1 MKKSSAAASWRAH
14 PERKIGNAKTYAGS
28 TKIYYVLL
36 KVIAAGICV
45 CVLSALGWG
54 QERAPVRGR
63 GGSTAGRGLPS
74 KDPKTPKGV
83 YATSHGVVK
92 SITKGLLT
100 IGMDDE
106 HEMKFRITRKTK
118 FVAQDKDGSREM
130 KASSVESGQ
139 PVAVDAETAL
149 DGSFEAVRVV
159 LEPANAK

>member
-1 MKKSSAAASWRAH
+1 
-14 PERKIGNAKTYAGS
+14 
-28 TKIYYVLL
+28 
-36 KVIAAGICV
+36 
-45 CVLSALGWG
+45 
-54 QERAPVRGR
+54 
-63 GGSTAGRGLPS
+63 
-74 KDPKTPKGV
+74 
-83 YATSHGVVK
+83 
-92 SITKGLLT
+92 
-100 IGMDDE
+100 MDDE